1 MLKNII
7 IISCNYV
14 SKNSKHVTINEEK
27 LNLFVE
33 NIKDI
38 KMNHWLSSSPF
49 GLLNLSVE
57 TIINFLL
64 IYESINFS
72 FWGEPKW
79 TIDTNIG
86 KLDGSIAL
94 LYVLLQYVKESKST
108 DFSSMSK
115 KEFLKI
121 LKGNIKIPLFEER
134 FKIIKE
140 VSAIVNDKMQGNFYQ
155 YIKDITSD
163 IELFETI
170 IANFPSFKDE
180 RLYNKQTI
188 YFYKL
193 AQLLTSDILHIRE
206 QKEKIKVN
214 YTHLV
219 GCADYKIPQILRKF
233 GILNYDNKLA
243 KIVDNHIE
251 IPINSIY
258 EVEIRAN
265 MITVINM
272 INKKLNYKY
281 CRIDINDFIYMQKN
295 NKNFKMK
302 PYHLTRCTNY

>member
-1 MLKNII
+1 MLENII
-7 IISCNYV
+7 ICCNYV

-49 GLLNLSVE
+49 GLLDLSDE

-108 DFSSMSK
+108 DFSNISK
-115 KEFLKI
+115 KDFLKI

-219 GCADYKIPQILRKF
+219 GCADYKIPQVLREF

-243 KIVDNHIE
+243 KIVDNHSE
-251 IPINSIY
+251 ISINSIY

-295 NKNFKMK
+295 NKNFKMR

>member
-1 MLKNII
+1 M
-7 IISCNYV
+7 
-14 SKNSKHVTINEEK
+14 
-27 LNLFVE
+27 
-33 NIKDI
+33 
-38 KMNHWLSSSPF
+38 
-49 GLLNLSVE
+49 
-57 TIINFLL
+57 
-64 IYESINFS
+64 
-72 FWGEPKW
+72 GEPKW
-79 TIDTNIG
+79 TIDRNIG

-219 GCADYKIPQILRKF
+219 GCADYKIPQILRQF
-233 GILNYDNKLA
+233 GILNYDNNLA
-243 KIVDNHIE
+243 KIVDNHSE
-251 IPINSIY
+251 ISINSIY

>member
-1 MLKNII
+1 MLENI

-14 SKNSKHVTINEEK
+14 SKNSKHVTIDEEK

-49 GLLNLSVE
+49 GLLDLAVE

-79 TIDTNIG
+79 TIDTNFG

-108 DFSSMSK
+108 DFSNISK
-115 KEFLKI
+115 KDFLKI

-134 FKIIKE
+134 FKIVKE

-193 AQLLTSDILHIRE
+193 AQLLTSDILHIKE

-219 GCADYKIPQILRKF
+219 GCADYKIPQVLREF

-243 KIVDNHIE
+243 KIVDNHSE
-251 IPINSIY
+251 ISINSIY

-265 MITVINM
+265 MITVMNM

-295 NKNFKMK
+295 NKNFKMR

>member
-1 MLKNII
+1 MLENI

-14 SKNSKHVTINEEK
+14 SKNSKHVTIDEEK

-49 GLLNLSVE
+49 GLLDLAVE

-193 AQLLTSDILHIRE
+193 AQLLTSDILHIKE

-219 GCADYKIPQILRKF
+219 GCADYKIPQVLREF

-243 KIVDNHIE
+243 KIVDNHSE
-251 IPINSIY
+251 ISINSIY

-295 NKNFKMK
+295 NKNFKMR

>member
-1 MLKNII
+1 MLENI

-14 SKNSKHVTINEEK
+14 SKNSKHVTIDEEK

-49 GLLNLSVE
+49 GLLDLAVE

-79 TIDTNIG
+79 TIDTNFG

-108 DFSSMSK
+108 DFSNISK
-115 KEFLKI
+115 KDFLKI

-134 FKIIKE
+134 FKIVKE

-193 AQLLTSDILHIRE
+193 AQLLTSDILHIKE

-219 GCADYKIPQILRKF
+219 GCADYKIPQVLREF

-243 KIVDNHIE
+243 KIVDNHSE
-251 IPINSIY
+251 ISINSIY

-295 NKNFKMK
+295 NKNFKMR

>member
-1 MLKNII
+1 MLENI

-14 SKNSKHVTINEEK
+14 SKNSKHVTIDEEK
-27 LNLFVE
+27 LNHFVE

-49 GLLNLSVE
+49 GLLDLAVE

-193 AQLLTSDILHIRE
+193 AQLLTSDILHIKE

-219 GCADYKIPQILRKF
+219 GCADYKIPQVLREF

-243 KIVDNHIE
+243 KIVDNHSE
-251 IPINSIY
+251 ISINSIY

-295 NKNFKMK
+295 NKNFKMR

>member
-1 MLKNII
+1 MLENI

-14 SKNSKHVTINEEK
+14 SKNSKHVTIDEEK

-49 GLLNLSVE
+49 GLLDLAVE

-219 GCADYKIPQILRKF
+219 GCADYKIPQILRQF
-233 GILNYDNKLA
+233 GILNYDNNLA
-243 KIVDNHIE
+243 KIVDNHSE
-251 IPINSIY
+251 ISINSIY

-281 CRIDINDFIYMQKN
+281 CRIDINDFIYMQKS
-295 NKNFKMK
+295 NKNFKMR

>member
-1 MLKNII
+1 MLENI

-14 SKNSKHVTINEEK
+14 SKNSKHVTIDEEK

-49 GLLNLSVE
+49 GLLDLAVE

-219 GCADYKIPQILRKF
+219 GCADYKIPQVLREF
-233 GILNYDNKLA
+233 GILNYDNNLA

-251 IPINSIY
+251 ISINSIY

-295 NKNFKMK
+295 IKNFKMR
-302 PYHLTRCTNY
+302 PYHLTRYTNY

>member
-1 MLKNII
+1 MLENI

-49 GLLNLSVE
+49 GLLDLSDE

-121 LKGNIKIPLFEER
+121 LKGNIKIPLFEKR

-193 AQLLTSDILHIRE
+193 AQLLTSDILHIKE

-219 GCADYKIPQILRKF
+219 GCADYKIPQVLREF
-233 GILNYDNKLA
+233 GILNYDNNLA
-243 KIVDNHIE
+243 KIVDNHSE
-251 IPINSIY
+251 ISINSIY

-295 NKNFKMK
+295 NKNFKMR